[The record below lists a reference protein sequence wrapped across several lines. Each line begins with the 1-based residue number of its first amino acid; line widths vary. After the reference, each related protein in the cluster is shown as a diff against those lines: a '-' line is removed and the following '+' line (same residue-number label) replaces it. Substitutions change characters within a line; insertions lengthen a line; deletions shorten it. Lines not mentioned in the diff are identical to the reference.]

1 MPQSTSCK
9 RQKPP
14 CAEFEQPL
22 SSGLLSLGKIRRYSG
37 YMSSQKIRLDEIL
50 VSEGLI
56 TEAQVKEAL
65 EFQKAHGGK
74 FGSQL
79 LYHRFIDEVGLV
91 KALAIQQGCEGV
103 VLSNVNIV
111 REVLKFIPAK
121 IAIAR
126 KVVPF
131 DYNPETNIL
140 KVACED
146 PYDENLLAEVQ
157 FVSRGKEIKLYV
169 AADMALTTA
178 ITRYYQTLE
187 TTQSETSADTIPD
200 VVFDTDRIVLS
211 KLIEPRNPALL
222 SRGKILLV
230 TDDEFSSLIL
240 KSILEHDEFSVTT
253 TDSADDAIEKLS
265 GDKFQAVF
273 IKDTV
278 SGDYIDLIDRLRK
291 LSPKTTVRYF
301 ESASALLLHED
312 AIKQEK
318 ELLTRNLEVFTS
330 LLASNYKLASNHS
343 AIVGQ
348 YVDQVCRR
356 MGLPEKDALVI
367 TNAAYLHDLA
377 RYYYH
382 TNGRLDCRA
391 VAGLTVK
398 LLESLNY
405 SPVVIEIL
413 RSMYINL
420 GGKYTKRLP
429 IEVLGGNIITAVDL
443 FCESVVSEQRLS
455 LDKFDVIRRKLRDL
469 VGKLFLPEVI
479 DVLVGLIQEEILA
492 VQTSEQVGQVMLYA
506 DSPDLLESVEHRL
519 RKDGFRV
526 FSQTDM
532 IQFID
537 LFRRSKP
544 DMLVLTLSSVPAEIV
559 AFVDKLIGEGISL
572 EETPTFVLAGT
583 SDTSQ
588 LTTLFEK
595 GIEDILS
602 NDGNLD
608 FLVIKMKKIQARLE
622 EQARQR
628 GEAPAPATGARGR
641 LMDMNLIDL
650 LQALGPSRKTAK
662 ITVTSS
668 TGGELTLYLHHG
680 VVEYAEQGGLSGAD
694 AVYDA
699 LGWSSGS
706 WQVEPI
712 DEQSLPKP
720 NNTMTNES
728 LLIEGCRLLDEK
740 QRV

>member
-1 MPQSTSCK
+1 MST
-9 RQKPP
+9 QK
-14 CAEFEQPL
+14 L
-22 SSGLLSLGKIRRYSG
+22 
-37 YMSSQKIRLDEIL
+37 RLDEIL

-56 TEAQVKEAL
+56 TEEQVKEAL
-65 EFQKAHGGK
+65 EFQKVHGGK

-103 VLSNVNIV
+103 VLSNVKII
-111 REVLKFIPAK
+111 REVLKFIPSK

-131 DYNPETNIL
+131 DFNPETNQL
-140 KVACED
+140 KVACEE
-146 PYDENLLAEVQ
+146 PHDENLLAELQ
-157 FVSRGKEIKLYV
+157 FVARGKEVKLYV
-169 AADMALTTA
+169 AADMAITTA
-178 ITRYYQTLE
+178 LQRYYVSPDSSHGE
-187 TTQSETSADTIPD
+187 TEENVIPD
-200 VVFDTDRIVLS
+200 VVLDTDRIVLS
-211 KLIEPRNPALL
+211 KLIEPRDPSLL
-222 SRGKILLV
+222 VRGKILLV
-230 TDDEFSSLIL
+230 TDDEFSSPIL
-240 KSILEHDEFSVTT
+240 RSILERDEFSVTT
-253 TDSADDAIEKLS
+253 TDSADDAIDKLS

-291 LSPKTTVRYF
+291 ISPKTTVRYF
-301 ESASALLLHED
+301 ESASSLILHED

-330 LLASNYKLASNHS
+330 LLASNYKLATNHS

-356 MGLPEKDALVI
+356 LGLPEKDALVI

-420 GGKYTKRLP
+420 RGKYTKRLP
-429 IEVLGGNIITAVDL
+429 IEVLGGNIITVVDL
-443 FCESVVSEQRLS
+443 FCESVSSDQRLS
-455 LDKFDVIRRKLRDL
+455 LDKFDIVRRKLRDL
-469 VGKLFLPEVI
+469 VGKLFLPEVV
-479 DVLVGLIQEEILA
+479 DVFVGLIQEEILA
-492 VQTSEQVGQVMLYA
+492 VQTSERVGQVMLYA
-506 DSPDLLESVEHRL
+506 DSPELLESVEQRM

-526 FSQTDM
+526 FSQTDT

-544 DMLVLTLSSVPAEIV
+544 DMLVLTLSSPPAEIV
-559 AFVDKLIGEGISL
+559 AFVDRLIAEGISL
-572 EETPTFVLAGT
+572 EETPTFLLAGT

-588 LTTLFEK
+588 LTKLFEK

-608 FLVIKMKKIQARLE
+608 FLVIKMKKIQSRLE
-622 EQARQR
+622 EAARQR

-662 ITVTSS
+662 ILVTAS
-668 TGGELTLYLHHG
+668 TGEELTLYLHHG
-680 VVEYAEQGGLSGAD
+680 AIEFAKLGNLEGAR
-694 AVYDA
+694 AVYEA
-699 LGWSSGS
+699 LAWSTGT
-706 WQVEPI
+706 WQVEPT

-720 NNTMTNES
+720 NNTMSNES